1 MSGLLKLDY
10 LQGPL
15 QTKPFYDSMI
25 LLFSFYLEAATF
37 FWFCFIPPRRNEK
50 NIFLL
55 FVEFH
60 VSSVNFTL
68 VLCINFINT
77 DGLLAS
83 ASQKIIIIKKKSLSI
98 HL

>member
-1 MSGLLKLDY
+1 MFGFDLFLPEGMK
-10 LQGPL
+10 
-15 QTKPFYDSMI
+15 KI
-25 LLFSFYLEAATF
+25 CLLFA
-37 FWFCFIPPRRNEK
+37 
-50 NIFLL
+50 
-55 FVEFH
+55 EFH

-83 ASQKIIIIKKKSLSI
+83 ASQKIIIIKINPLSI